1 MGWMGWGGYP
11 FTYMQ
16 SFHLEAIAAKKHNAM
31 ASLSVRQSNP
41 QGSIPGHSQACA
53 TQCWRSHSV
62 HLFPGRMCIQS
73 SCLVSRLYLWIICVA
88 VTVPG
93 EKQTSLFPPQIKH
106 QKQTKGHFTQ
116 VWFSDPVSLPG
127 LTGAQSNPKIA
138 VLPRGP
144 ASMLTSQSCRDG
156 IFAPLQPTF
165 HLLYILGPPKTI

>member
-1 MGWMGWGGYP
+1 
-11 FTYMQ
+11 
-16 SFHLEAIAAKKHNAM
+16 M
-31 ASLSVRQSNP
+31 ASLSVRQSKP
-41 QGSIPGHSQACA
+41 QGLIPGHSQACA

-93 EKQTSLFPPQIKH
+93 EKQTTDKAP
-106 QKQTKGHFTQ
+106 KQTKGHFTQ

-144 ASMLTSQSCRDG
+144 ASVLSSQSCRDG

-165 HLLYILGPPKTI
+165 HLLYIHPRPSELWKRSG